1 MTTALVFLVALA
13 IAWPLGRYMARIY
26 RFEPTILDK
35 VFGPLERLLYRLARV
50 SENGST
56 SWQRYAL
63 SLLVFNF
70 VLGVLAFIVFMA
82 QGVLP
87 LNPHEVPGLSWDLAL
102 HTAASF
108 VTNTNQQHYSG
119 QAQLSYFSQTFAV
132 VTLQFLTPASGLAAL
147 IATLRG
153 LFHNKDGATRVGH
166 FLVDTTRTVTRVFL
180 PLVVVSS
187 LLLTSQGVPSTLE
200 GPQTVELVAASP
212 EGPKTQVIPVGPVAP
227 MVAVKQLGTN
237 GGGWYGPNSTVP
249 LENPT
254 PLSNL
259 IELVSIPLIP
269 MACVFCMLYFGRRR
283 FGLMTL
289 SVMAVISLALTA
301 ALVTIEHQPNP
312 AFAELMTGPNWEGKE
327 VRLGIESSA
336 AWASLTTQTSNG
348 TVNAMHDSL
357 NPLGGVV
364 TLAGMF
370 MNVTWGGI
378 GVGLMNFL
386 LFALLTA
393 FIAGLMVGRT
403 PEVFG
408 RKLTIGDV
416 KLISLALILQ
426 PLLILVPSALALAIP
441 DLHGTSNPGFH
452 GVSQVVYEYASAVA
466 NNGSGF
472 EGLADNTP
480 WWNIT
485 TTVCLILARFIPII
499 VPLAV
504 AARIGSRRAA
514 PEAVGS
520 LRIDSAVFAVTTLAI
535 IIVFTLLSFLP
546 VLALGPIGE
555 HLTLAQGVL
564 P

>member
-1 MTTALVFLVALA
+1 MSTALVFALA
-13 IAWPLGRYMARIY
+13 LALAWPLGRYMARLY
-26 RFEPTILDK
+26 RFEPTLLDR

-50 SENGST
+50 SETSST
-56 SWQRYAL
+56 SWQRYAI
-63 SLLVFNF
+63 SLLVFNL
-70 VLGVLAFIVFMA
+70 VLGVLAFLVFVG
-82 QGVLP
+82 QGLLP
-87 LNPHEVPGLSWDLAL
+87 MNPHDLPGLDWDLAL

-153 LFHNKDGATRVGH
+153 LFHSSEGKTRVGH
-166 FLVDTTRTVTRVFL
+166 FLVDTTRTVTRVFV
-180 PLVVVSS
+180 PLVFAST
-187 LLLTSQGVPSTLE
+187 LLLASQGVPATLE
-200 GPQTVELVAASP
+200 GPRTVELLTPSDTAT
-212 EGPKTQVIPVGPVAP
+212 TQTIPVGPVAP
-227 MVAVKQLGTN
+227 MVAIKQLGTN
-237 GGGWYGPNSTVP
+237 GGGWYGPNSAVP

-259 IELVSIPLIP
+259 VQMVSIPLIP
-269 MACVFCMLYFGRRR
+269 MACVFCLLHFGRRR
-283 FGLMTL
+283 FGLMTFG
-289 SVMAVISLALTA
+289 VMAAFSVLLTFSA
-301 ALVTIEHQPNP
+301 VSIEQAPNA
-312 AFAELMTGPNWEGKE
+312 AFADLMAGPNWEGKE
-327 VRLGIESSA
+327 LRLGVESSA

-348 TVNAMHDSL
+348 SVNAMHDSL

-364 TLAGMF
+364 TMVGMF
-370 MNVTWGGI
+370 INATWGGI

-386 LFALLTA
+386 LFVLLTV

-408 RKLTIGDV
+408 RKLAIGDV

-426 PLLILVPSALALAIP
+426 PLLVLVPSALALSVP
-441 DLHGTSNPGFH
+441 DLAGTSNPGFH

-480 WWNIT
+480 WWNVT
-485 TTVCLILARFIPII
+485 TTVCLVLARFIPII

-504 AARIGSRRAA
+504 AARIGSRRVS
-514 PEAVGS
+514 PEGVGS
-520 LRIDSAVFAVTTLAI
+520 LRIDSAVFGITTLAV
-535 IIVFTLLSFLP
+535 IVVFALLSFLP

-555 HLTLAQGVL
+555 HLTLTPGVL